1 MNAQTIGNIFIKNAI
16 KSVINGISSE
26 IPFYSGLIDEV
37 YKSTKKSSSERL
49 TTEIDFNINKVS
61 GNSVFIGDPSDV
73 DFASEIE
80 SNKAMIMVFDLLKSE
95 DYIEGEISKTQIYLE
110 SLHDKNVSLFN
121 NVFQKS
127 WLALYSKNATELRKY
142 LCVAACIDYDFVKEN
157 ADTLI
162 LGGASHKDPLV
173 NEAALRAAE
182 SWGQAKFLG
191 YLEGMRDFEVDWLQ
205 DYKLSVMDYLGS
217 RG

>member
-1 MNAQTIGNIFIKNAI
+1 MSVQNIGNVIIKNAI

-26 IPFYSGLIDEV
+26 LPFYSGFV
-37 YKSTKKSSSERL
+37 GGFYNGSRGSNSEKYS
-49 TTEIDFNINKVS
+49 TEIDFNLNKVN
-61 GNSVFIGDPSDV
+61 GNRVLLSDSSDLGFSEV
-73 DFASEIE
+73 D

-110 SLHDKNVSLFN
+110 SLHSKNISLFN

-127 WLALYSKNATELRKY
+127 WLSLYKKSASELRKY
-142 LCVAACIDYDFVKEN
+142 LCVASCLEYDLVREN

-162 LGGASHKDPLV
+162 LGGASHSDFLV

-182 SWGQAKFLG
+182 SWGQASFLG
-191 YLEGMRDFEVDWLQ
+191 
-205 DYKLSVMDYLGS
+205 
-217 RG
+217 